1 MTSLPVRRPQWT
13 LQQRVTA
20 LCLLMAAVLAFLAAG
35 ATMTALANR
44 GQVDTLLDSVAPMRS
59 SANNLLAALVDQQ
72 TSVRGYV
79 LNGAEADLKP
89 YRDGIIQEAQQAA
102 AIQASSSASPQ
113 IRAQLAT
120 VTSLAQKWRATVA
133 EPAIAAVRANDR
145 ATASAVVGDSAR
157 IQFDEVRAAV
167 TAMQDTMQQAR
178 DEAVAT
184 VKDTSAT
191 LLFVLIVAAI
201 LVIAGGIGLLVLLQR
216 MVIAPVTDLAAQVRS
231 VARGK
236 YDRVISTSGP
246 PELEVLARDVDSMRQ
261 QIAADL
267 AEAER
272 ARQTIEATNLALE
285 QQAAE
290 LTRSNRD
297 LEQFAY
303 VASHDLQEPLRKV
316 ASFCQLLQ
324 RRYQGQ
330 LDERADQYI
339 AFAVNGAQRMQRLIN
354 DLLAFS
360 RIGRS
365 SAGFTD
371 VDVDHLLGETVSQF
385 DGAVESAGAK
395 VTWSDLPV
403 VRGEEPLLATLFTN
417 LISNSLKFR
426 RPDLLSRVHI
436 SGRRLDDVW
445 EISCVDNGIG
455 IEGEFAE
462 KVFVIFQRLHPR
474 DSYPG
479 TGIGLAVAKKI
490 VEYHGGTIWIDTS
503 DTDGATIRF
512 TLPIAAEPNLGAGAA
527 PSIEQTLPLPDQPS
541 RAKEPVA

>member
-1 MTSLPVRRPQWT
+1 MTSPPVRRPQWT
-13 LQQRVTA
+13 LRQRVTA
-20 LCLLMAAVLAFLAAG
+20 LCLLLAAVLAFLAAG

-44 GQVDTLLDSVAPMRS
+44 GQVDTLLDSVVPMRA

-89 YRDGIIQEAQQAA
+89 YRDGVNQEAQQAA

-113 IRAQLAT
+113 IRVQLAT

-167 TAMQDTMQQAR
+167 SAMQDTMQQAR

-201 LVIAGGIGLLVLLQR
+201 LVIAGGTGLLVLLQR

-272 ARQTIEATNLALE
+272 ARQTIEATNLALG

-385 DGAVESAGAK
+385 DGAVESAGAE
-395 VTWSDLPV
+395 VTWSNLPV

-426 RPDLLSRVHI
+426 RPDLPPRVHI

-490 VEYHGGTIWIDTS
+490 VEYHGGAIWIDTS
-503 DTDGATIRF
+503 GTDGATIRF
-512 TLPIAAEPNLGAGAA
+512 TLPIAAEPNLAVGAA